1 MSTIDIIVNFFKQ
14 GGSVLYPIAA
24 VFVIGLVVAV
34 ERFIYLTRASAGNRR
49 LWAQL
54 SPLLAAGNFRKAME
68 IAEKSDSALSSIMRY
83 GMSRIATARRRDDI
97 EKAME
102 ESLIEVIPRL
112 EKRTHYLSTLA
123 NIGMLMGLL
132 GTVIGLIQAFAAVA
146 AVNPAEKASMLS
158 ASISV
163 AMNNTALG
171 LGLAITLL
179 LCHMYLETKTTEL
192 VDSLEVASIKF
203 LNTVVEHRTQGP
215 GVVAAATAAAG
226 AARPAGS
233 ARTVEAPAREAA
245 RA

>member
-1 MSTIDIIVNFFKQ
+1 MNAIDMVVNFFKQ
-14 GGSVLYPIAA
+14 GGAFLYPIAA
-24 VFVIGLVVAV
+24 VFAIGVGVAI
-34 ERFIYLTRASAGNRR
+34 ERFFYLSRVARGNRR

-54 SPLLAAGNFRKAME
+54 APHLQAGNFRKAMD
-68 IAEKSDSALSSIMRY
+68 IADKTDSALSTIMKY
-83 GMSRIATARRRDDI
+83 GMSRIQTARRREDI

-112 EKRTHYLSTLA
+112 EKRTHYLATLA
-123 NIGMLMGLL
+123 NVGMLMGLL
-132 GTVIGLIQAFAAVA
+132 GTVIGLINAFSAVA
-146 AVNPAEKASMLS
+146 NVNPAEKASLLS

-203 LNTVVEHRTQGP
+203 LNTVSERRPEQSEQTGAHVAVP
-215 GVVAAATAAAG
+215 G
-226 AARPAGS
+226 REPAM
-233 ARTVEAPAREAA
+233 
-245 RA
+245 RANRA

>member
-1 MSTIDIIVNFFKQ
+1 MSTIDLVVNFFKQ
-14 GGSVLYPIAA
+14 GGVFLYPIAA
-24 VFVIGLVVAV
+24 VFAIGLGVAI
-34 ERFIYLTRASAGNRR
+34 ERFIYLYRAASGNRR
-49 LWAQL
+49 LWAEL
-54 SPLLAAGNFRKAME
+54 APLIEAGEFRKVLD
-68 IAEKSDSALSSIMRY
+68 IASRNDCALSTILRY
-83 GMSRIATARRRDDI
+83 GVSRVATARRRDDV

-112 EKRTHYLSTLA
+112 EKRTHYLATLA

-132 GTVIGLIQAFAAVA
+132 GTVIGLINAFAAVA
-146 AVNPAEKASMLS
+146 SVNPSEKAALLA

-203 LNTVVEHRTQGP
+203 LNSITERRTEDA
-215 GVVAAATAAAG
+215 GVAVAAPGATRAASSVRAG
-226 AARPAGS
+226 
-233 ARTVEAPAREAA
+233 V

>member
-1 MSTIDIIVNFFKQ
+1 MNAIDLIVNFFKQ
-14 GGSVLYPIAA
+14 GGAFLYPIAA

-34 ERFIYLTRASAGNRR
+34 ERFIYLTRVSSGNRR
-49 LWAQL
+49 LWAEL
-54 SPLLAAGNFRKAME
+54 APLIQTGNFRKAME
-68 IAEKSDSALSSIMRY
+68 VAENTDSALSTIMRY
-83 GMSRIATARRRDDI
+83 GMSRIATARRREDI

-112 EKRTHYLSTLA
+112 EKRTHYLATLA

-132 GTVIGLIQAFAAVA
+132 GTVTGLIQAFAAVA

-179 LCHMYLETKTTEL
+179 LCHMFLETKTTEL

-203 LNTVVEHRTQGP
+203 LNTVVERRAQAP
-215 GVVAAATAAAG
+215 RPVAAAAQAASARPGVAAG
-226 AARPAGS
+226 AQETPVRG
-233 ARTVEAPAREAA
+233 AA

>member
-1 MSTIDIIVNFFKQ
+1 MNAIDLVINFFKQ
-14 GGSVLYPIAA
+14 GGVFLYPIAG
-24 VFVIGLVVAV
+24 VFAIGLAVAV
-34 ERFIYLTRASAGNRR
+34 ERFIYLTRVASGNRR

-54 SPLLAAGNFRKAME
+54 APLIQAGNFRKAME
-68 IAEKSDSALSSIMRY
+68 IAERTDSALSTIMRY
-83 GMSRIATARRRDDI
+83 GMSRIATATRRDDI

-112 EKRTHYLSTLA
+112 EKRTHYLATLA

-132 GTVIGLIQAFAAVA
+132 GTVIGLINAFAAVA
-146 AVNPAEKASMLS
+146 TVNPSEKASLLS

-179 LCHMYLETKTTEL
+179 LCHMYLETRTTEL
-192 VDSLEVASIKF
+192 VDSLEVASVKF
-203 LNTVVEHRTQGP
+203 LNSVTERRETAVEPVSAASILTREQGR
-215 GVVAAATAAAG
+215 G
-226 AARPAGS
+226 AQ
-233 ARTVEAPAREAA
+233 

>member
-1 MSTIDIIVNFFKQ
+1 MNAFDMVVNFFKQ
-14 GGSVLYPIAA
+14 GGAFLYPIAA
-24 VFVIGLVVAV
+24 VFAVGLGFAV
-34 ERFIYLTRASAGNRR
+34 ERFVYLHRVAGANRR

-54 SPLLAAGNFRKAME
+54 APLFKAGNFRKAME
-68 IAEKSDSALSSIMRY
+68 IAEKSDSALSTIMRY
-83 GMSRIATARRRDDI
+83 GISRVGSARRKEDI

-102 ESLIEVIPRL
+102 ESLIEVIPAL
-112 EKRTHYLSTLA
+112 EKRTHYLATLA

-132 GTVIGLIQAFAAVA
+132 GTVIGLINAFAAVA
-146 AVNPAEKASMLS
+146 AVNPAEKAAMLS

-203 LNTVVEHRTQGP
+203 LNSITERRDAVAEPADVA
-215 GVVAAATAAAG
+215 VAARATERVLG
-226 AARPAGS
+226 AARA
-233 ARTVEAPAREAA
+233 
-245 RA
+245 